1 MITPRPKTKATLQEE
16 AELDAQIATAHS
28 FSAFLLFGPHDRR
41 KYIVDQGGAF
51 GYQCARKAA
60 DLMDEQARA
69 EGSTRQAIVYAI
81 NKLGSFD
88 VSREA
93 ARRLGLI

>member
-1 MITPRPKTKATLQEE
+1 MGKTAATIREE
-16 AELDAQIATAHS
+16 QELDEQIAKAHA

-41 KYIVDQGGAF
+41 KYLVEEGGAF

-60 DLMDEQARA
+60 DLMNEEARA
-69 EGSTRQAIVYAI
+69 QGSTRQAIVYAI
-81 NKLGSFD
+81 NSLGSFD
-88 VSREA
+88 VSPEA